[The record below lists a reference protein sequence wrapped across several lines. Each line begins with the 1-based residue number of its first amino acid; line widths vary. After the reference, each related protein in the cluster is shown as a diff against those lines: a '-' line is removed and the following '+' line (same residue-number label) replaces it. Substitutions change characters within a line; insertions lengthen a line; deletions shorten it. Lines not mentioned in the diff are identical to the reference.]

1 MASLIV
7 KNSEISNIKINLK
20 EQFTLLEKK
29 VNDLKKD
36 TEKDK
41 GL

>member
-1 MASLIV
+1 MASLNV